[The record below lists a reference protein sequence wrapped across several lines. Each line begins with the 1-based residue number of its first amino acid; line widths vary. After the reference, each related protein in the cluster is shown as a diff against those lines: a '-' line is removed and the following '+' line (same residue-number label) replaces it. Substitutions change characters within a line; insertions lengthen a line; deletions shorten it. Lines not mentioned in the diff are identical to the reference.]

1 MGLADDITGA
11 SGGCDRLGVFGVKE
25 EETEGNRPGCR
36 SYATQIQL
44 NRLKMDIFVRALSA
58 QCVCACV
65 LSDFS
70 GAL

>member
-11 SGGCDRLGVFGVKE
+11 SGGCDRLGVFGLRE

-44 NRLKMDIFVRALSA
+44 KRLKMDIFASPLCAHCRHN
-58 QCVCACV
+58 VCARA
-65 LSDFS
+65 S
-70 GAL
+70 